1 MTTPWIINELKRI
14 GHEYFVGPYNVNIVG
29 CRTKDYRMNKFDDF
43 LFVVFQDHAGRW
55 IVKQYECTT
64 RPGLLH
70 LRNPIN
76 PDGVAILVPG
86 QYLSTYMVALHAGKY
101 PALCQRLKPVMVYRD
116 NNEDAKFDFPAGS
129 IQEGM
134 FGINIHAAGMDS
146 ENVGHWSAGCQV
158 LKRKRD
164 FNDFMHW
171 INVSRKLYGNS
182 FSYTLLTEEQITV

>member
-1 MTTPWIINELKRI
+1 MENLRYKVF
-14 GHEYFVGPYNVNIVG
+14 HGPYNVNVVG
-29 CRTKDYRMNKFDDF
+29 VRTSKYRSNKFDDF
-43 LFVVFQDHAGRW
+43 LFLFFQDGAGRW

-64 RPGLLH
+64 RPGLPH
-70 LRNPIN
+70 LRTPIN
-76 PDGVAILVPG
+76 PDGTAILVPS
-86 QYLSTYMVALHAGKY
+86 QYLSTYKVDLHAGKY

-116 NNEDAKFDFPAGS
+116 NNEDAKFDFPVGS

-146 ENVGHWSAGCQV
+146 EYVGRWSAGCQV

-171 INVSRKLYGNS
+171 INVSRKMYGNS
-182 FSYTLLTEEQITV
+182 FSYTLLTEDQITVPV